1 LVTQYAIASN
11 HTVSVLV
18 RDAAKLHHALGS
30 KCVKLLHATFVGD
43 AAADARVLADACQGQ
58 HCVVECLGNAQRPAA
73 LAALIAAATAAGC
86 ASFLALGGTPALLL
100 PDGFPAGPRMGLQQ
114 MADLHLSTLAS
125 LRRSALPGW
134 CLVCP
139 SRLFASPTG
148 AATGHFKLSRSG
160 VVDLGVYA
168 TNAELS
174 YEDVATALVNLVDV
188 QLRGWHGYQAAFH
201 LAALPHAALEEEWKP
216 KARS

>member
-1 LVTQYAIASN
+1 M
-11 HTVSVLV
+11 SVFV
-18 RDAAKLHHALGS
+18 RDASKLRRALGAKS
-30 KCVKLLHATFVGD
+30 AKRLHATFVGD
-43 AAADARVLADACQGQ
+43 AATDAALLADACAGQ
-58 HCVVECLGNAQRPAA
+58 HCVVECLGNLQRPAA

-86 ASFLALGGTPALLL
+86 ASFVALGGTPALLL

-114 MADLHLSTLAS
+114 MADLHLNTLAL

-134 CLVCP
+134 CQVCP

-148 AATGHFKLSRSG
+148 SATGQFNVSRSG
-160 VVDLGVYA
+160 AVDLNVYA

-188 QLRGWHGYQAAFH
+188 KLRGWHGAQAAFH
-201 LAALPHAALEEEWKP
+201 LAALPHAALEPAEWKP
-216 KARS
+216 TARS